1 MELFI
6 LKMIKNAFESSK
18 LKTYHSSRFL
28 RVSGQAQQGFNGF
41 VCSPFSFDSPSQG
54 IFCVYQLNN
63 FFLVSKMLRGQC
75 EKRDY

>member
-54 IFCVYQLNN
+54 IFVVVFNV